1 MVGWSI
7 LPRMTAGPGKDGEF
21 NMLMFQT
28 AEIIF
33 SVNSGKIKLNF
44 QLVPVHFL

>member
-1 MVGWSI
+1 
-7 LPRMTAGPGKDGEF
+7 MTAGPGKDGEF

-33 SVNSGKIKLNF
+33 SGKIKLNF